1 MRFIHRDGE
10 SAINLGKVQAM
21 RLSHHQFSS
30 FITFVFEED
39 KNASWRFK
47 DSVEAATTY
56 DRILSLHS
64 ETV

>member
-21 RLSHHQFSS
+21 RLSHHNLRSL
-30 FITFVFEED
+30 ITFVFEKESSV
-39 KNASWRFK
+39 AWRFES
-47 DSVEAATTY
+47 SVEAATTY
-56 DRILSLHS
+56 DRILSLYS